1 MDNSKYIERLEKRG
15 IKPTANRILVLEAML
30 AASRAVS
37 LAELEG
43 MLGTVD
49 RSSIFRTLGHFLQ
62 NRLIHDIEDGSGSV
76 KYEVCD
82 SDSACSVA
90 DMHAHFFCEVCHR
103 TYCLKKVQ
111 IPVTPKDSS
120 CTRSI
125 TRSRASASDARK
137 PADASPTVRR
147 PFPARTR
154 RRPGNRRI
162 CNPVAGTKGYLCPG
176 NKKQP
181 IKIHENENPYGPARL
196 PGAGRLPR
204 HGSA

>member
-1 MDNSKYIERLEKRG
+1 
-15 IKPTANRILVLEAML
+15 ML

-111 IPVTPKDSS
+111 IPVTTLPEGFVMHSVNYTVKGICERCSK
-120 CTRSI
+120 
-125 TRSRASASDARK
+125 AR
-137 PADASPTVRR
+137 
-147 PFPARTR
+147 
-154 RRPGNRRI
+154 
-162 CNPVAGTKGYLCPG
+162 
-176 NKKQP
+176 
-181 IKIHENENPYGPARL
+181 
-196 PGAGRLPR
+196 
-204 HGSA
+204 

>member
-37 LAELEG
+37 LGELEG

-103 TYCLKKVQ
+103 TFCLKRSRSRSRRS
-111 IPVTPKDSS
+111 PKDSS

-125 TRSRASASDARK
+125 TRSKESASNARR
-137 PADASPTVRR
+137 PADTLPPPKPSRHPFQNPTDHTCRLR
-147 PFPARTR
+147 
-154 RRPGNRRI
+154 NRRI
-162 CNPVAGTKGYLCPG
+162 CNPVAGRKGYLCPG
-176 NKKQP
+176 KRTN
-181 IKIHENENPYGPARL
+181 NR
-196 PGAGRLPR
+196 
-204 HGSA
+204 

>member
-49 RSSIFRTLGHFLQ
+49 RSSIFRTLGHFLK

-111 IPVTPKDSS
+111 IPVTTLPEGFVMHSVNYTVKGICERCSK
-120 CTRSI
+120 
-125 TRSRASASDARK
+125 AR
-137 PADASPTVRR
+137 
-147 PFPARTR
+147 
-154 RRPGNRRI
+154 
-162 CNPVAGTKGYLCPG
+162 
-176 NKKQP
+176 
-181 IKIHENENPYGPARL
+181 
-196 PGAGRLPR
+196 
-204 HGSA
+204 

>member
-37 LAELEG
+37 LGELEG

-103 TYCLKKVQ
+103 TFCLKKVQ
-111 IPVTPKDSS
+111 IPVTTLPEGFVMHSVNYTVKGVCEQCSKARRHAPAPEAFPPPVPEPDRSHLPSPQPTDLQPGCREERLSLPGKKD
-120 CTRSI
+120 
-125 TRSRASASDARK
+125 
-137 PADASPTVRR
+137 
-147 PFPARTR
+147 
-154 RRPGNRRI
+154 
-162 CNPVAGTKGYLCPG
+162 
-176 NKKQP
+176 KQP
-181 IKIHENENPYGPARL
+181 INNP
-196 PGAGRLPR
+196 
-204 HGSA
+204 